1 MRCAVCA
8 YIRIYTSPLILYH
21 LYKSVLCPKRW
32 EGFLSYLKLI
42 LKVFKSSVI
51 SGRDPYYCL
60 VVEDAEAGM
69 KGDSWRNRLL
79 LKNWRITGYIKG
91 CHLEICL
98 MQQTFI
104 QHKPSGLEGYFSA
117 LLEKALFCGLCRHAI
132 TFLICGRK
140 DRQT

>member
-104 QHKPSGLEGYFSA
+104 QHKPSGFGG
-117 LLEKALFCGLCRHAI
+117 LFFCNA
-132 TFLICGRK
+132 
-140 DRQT
+140 